1 MTFRRRIAE
10 LGPPVLSIVGFI
22 ALWQVIVDWRGIPP
36 IYLPAPSAIAV
47 ALAQMARDGSLWTNL
62 AATILRIF
70 AGFAVAA
77 ICGVALGLLMGR
89 SRIVA
94 RIADPWLAALYPL
107 PKISLIPLM
116 IIWLGTGET
125 YNIVM
130 SAISAFFPIVLSTYA
145 GVQQVDQGL
154 VLAARD
160 LGASPRQIQ
169 AKVILPAAVPHI
181 FNGLQLGMGV
191 TIILVVAAEMIGGSD
206 QTGMGYLLINAGQVM
221 DTDKVFASLV
231 VMAIVGA
238 VIIKLQR
245 FIDRKAAP
253 WAVNAGASRD

>member
-1 MTFRRRIAE
+1 MTMRRRLAE
-10 LGPPVLSIVGFI
+10 LTLPALSIIGFVV
-22 ALWQVIVDWRGIPP
+22 LWQIIVEWRGIPP

-47 ALAQMARDGSLWTNL
+47 ALAQMARDGSLWINL
-62 AATILRIF
+62 AATVLRIF

-77 ICGVALGLLMGR
+77 VSGIALGLLMGR

-94 RIADPWLAALYPL
+94 QIADPWLAALYPL

-145 GVQQVDQGL
+145 GVQQVDHGL

-231 VMAIVGA
+231 VMAVVGA

-253 WAVNAGASRD
+253 WAVNAEASRE

>member
-1 MTFRRRIAE
+1 MTTRRRLAE
-10 LGPPVLSIVGFI
+10 LTLPALSIIGFV
-22 ALWQVIVDWRGIPP
+22 ALWQIMVEWRGIPP

-47 ALAQMARDGSLWTNL
+47 ALVQMARDGSLWTNL

-77 ICGVALGLLMGR
+77 VTGVALGLLMGR
-89 SRIVA
+89 SQIVA
-94 RIADPWLAALYPL
+94 QIADPWLAALYPL

-125 YNIVM
+125 YNIAM

-231 VMAIVGA
+231 VMAVVGA

-253 WAVNAGASRD
+253 WAVNAGARRE

>member
-1 MTFRRRIAE
+1 MTTRRRLTE
-10 LGPPVLSIVGFI
+10 LVLPALSIIGFI
-22 ALWQVIVDWRGIPP
+22 ALWQLIVDLRGIPP
-36 IYLPAPSAIAV
+36 IYLPAPSAIAL

-62 AATILRIF
+62 AATVLRIF

-77 ICGVALGLLMGR
+77 IGGVALGLLMGK

-94 RIADPWLAALYPL
+94 QIADPWLAALYPL

-145 GVQQVDQGL
+145 GVQQVDHGL

-169 AKVILPAAVPHI
+169 MKIILPAAIPHI

-191 TIILVVAAEMIGGSD
+191 TIILVVAAEMIGGSN

-221 DTDKVFASLV
+221 DTVKVFASLV
-231 VMAIVGA
+231 VMAVVGA

-253 WAVNAGASRD
+253 WAAVTGQQPN